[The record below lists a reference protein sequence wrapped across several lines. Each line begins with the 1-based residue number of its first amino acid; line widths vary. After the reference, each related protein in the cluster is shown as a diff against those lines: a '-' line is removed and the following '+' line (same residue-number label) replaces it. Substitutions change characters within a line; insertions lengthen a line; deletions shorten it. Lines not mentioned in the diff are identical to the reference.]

1 MKNVQIPYDLFVALV
16 EYHLGYD
23 DEYEDHPVIVACERT
38 GYPPGMEP
46 KAYTC
51 PICGAE
57 CETVYL
63 NFAREPV
70 GCDVCLEAKDVYDYY
85 EEE

>member
-1 MKNVQIPYDLFVALV
+1 MSRWDVP
-16 EYHLGYD
+16 
-23 DEYEDHPVIVACERT
+23 DHPVIVACERT

-51 PICGAE
+51 PICGEE

-63 NFAREPV
+63 NFVREPV
-70 GCDVCLEAKDVYDYY
+70 GCDVS
-85 EEE
+85 

>member
-1 MKNVQIPYDLFVALV
+1 MSRWDVP
-16 EYHLGYD
+16 
-23 DEYEDHPVIVACERT
+23 DHPVIVACERA

-51 PICGAE
+51 PICGEE

-63 NFAREPV
+63 NFVREPV
-70 GCDVCLEAKDVYDYY
+70 GCDVCLTAKDVNDYY